1 MTKNLAVTELNGG
14 GGCWLRFYFWVS
26 VYLGVVC
33 SCFFGRCLSF
43 ACVWGSVW
51 SFLAEWG
58 PVGLV
63 WFGGVLPLSGGT
75 SVVCLCVRS
84 LGWSSRQNGVRLGG
98 FLDMLLFWHIS
109 SFLPSS
115 SSSCEFRRV
124 HLFSKFFFFLLFL
137 DFYVIVY
144 SFAV

>member
-1 MTKNLAVTELNGG
+1 MAMAF
-14 GGCWLRFYFWVS
+14 FYFWVS

-63 WFGGVLPLSGGT
+63 WFRGVLPLSGGT
-75 SVVCLCVRS
+75 SVVCLCVRG
-84 LGWSSRQNGVRLGG
+84 LGWSYRQNGVRLGG

-115 SSSCEFRRV
+115 FSSCEFRRV